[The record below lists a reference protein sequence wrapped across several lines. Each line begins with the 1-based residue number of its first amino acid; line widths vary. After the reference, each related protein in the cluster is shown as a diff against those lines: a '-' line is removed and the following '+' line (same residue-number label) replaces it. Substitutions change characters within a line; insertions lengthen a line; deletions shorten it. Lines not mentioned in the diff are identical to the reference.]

1 MRKLIIA
8 GIAMMTIAIFS
19 CSEETTTL
27 GNSLTSDVDKFV
39 ITSDT
44 FDISTRSIIADSV
57 LSRSQ
62 YSYLGRMKDPETG
75 SYVTASYT
83 TQFNILEE
91 EVYFIPIEDLVSK
104 DNDDVIIEFPESN
117 ELLYYKTTHLID
129 SKFNEFSN
137 YNNNYERKVLATR
150 IGDDAARA
158 AS

>member
-1 MRKLIIA
+1 MT

-62 YSYLGRMKDPETG
+62 YSYLGRMKDPEKG
-75 SYVTASYT
+75 SYVTMLYNTLHKQAIER
-83 TQFNILEE
+83 NIG
-91 EVYFIPIEDLVSK
+91 I
-104 DNDDVIIEFPESN
+104 DNG
-117 ELLYYKTTHLID
+117 T
-129 SKFNEFSN
+129 
-137 YNNNYERKVLATR
+137 ERNDR
-150 IGDDAARA
+150 
-158 AS
+158 

>member
-1 MRKLIIA
+1 MT

-91 EVYFIPIEDLVSK
+91 EVYF
-104 DNDDVIIEFPESN
+104 FPLKTLYQKTMMVRLLQTLASSTLLSN
-117 ELLYYKTTHLID
+117 PTQETLWLP
-129 SKFNEFSN
+129 
-137 YNNNYERKVLATR
+137 
-150 IGDDAARA
+150 
-158 AS
+158 